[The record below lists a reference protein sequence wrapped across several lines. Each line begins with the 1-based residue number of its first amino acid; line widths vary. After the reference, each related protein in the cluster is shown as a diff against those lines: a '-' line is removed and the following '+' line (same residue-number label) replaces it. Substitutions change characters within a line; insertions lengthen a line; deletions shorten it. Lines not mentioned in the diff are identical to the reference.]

1 VVIVQVQVKSVVK
14 TWSDLYVNFVRLSAL
29 VANAEPN
36 IACEQLMSGVRSCI
50 DQLTTEVR
58 LCRCCRFCT
67 FSQLSDFFTDGTF
80 SQLSDYGRTILA
92 SVGHNYSHSLPAASQ
107 VQLVQKLDGHK

>member
-50 DQLTTEVR
+50 DQLTTEVC
-58 LCRCCRFCT
+58 LCRCCRFC
-67 FSQLSDFFTDGTF
+67 TF

-107 VQLVQKLDGHK
+107 VQLVQKLDGHE